1 MESAMPHEQQQT
13 NIKVIYEYTQ
23 QAYKD
28 MKDNGTKLDNRLS
41 SFIAFSGV
49 LLKFGLD
56 LPPTHQMAVDN
67 RIYWLYWSCLILK
80 GAVCLLSA
88 SAIGLCGWALKAK
101 ATGIVV
107 DARELLDEEWSTG
120 VDEKTCRTYIAD
132 TWVKAIE
139 EIEKKTFMKARYL
152 NTAILFLSLASI
164 CFAIDAMSSLFLV
177 GKA

>member
-13 NIKVIYEYTQ
+13 NIKLIYEYTQ

-28 MKDNGTKLDNRLS
+28 IKDNGTKLDTRLS

-56 LPPTHQMAVDN
+56 LPPTQLMAVHN
-67 RIYWLYWSCLILK
+67 SFYWICLGLK
-80 GAVCLLSA
+80 GSVCFLSA
-88 SAIGLCGWALKAK
+88 SAIGLCGWALRAK

-107 DARELLDEEWSTG
+107 DPRELLDEEWSTG

-132 TWVKAIE
+132 TWVEAIE
-139 EIEKKTFMKARYL
+139 EIEKKNFMKASYL
-152 NTAILFLSLASI
+152 NKAITTLSLASI
-164 CFAIDAMSSLFLV
+164 CFAIDAVISLLLV
-177 GKA
+177 NNT